1 MSSSILIHNPET
13 VFFGVASLT
22 LLITWLYDYYHYNAE
37 CMASF
42 KCVSYFPTIFYFL
55 YFVLIIFWTWIIS
68 LLTKYEYPTLSY
80 IAIFAPFIFYIL
92 GFSITNWS
100 KVTPTINNQTQYML

>member
-1 MSSSILIHNPET
+1 MSTILIHNPET

-22 LLITWLYDYYHYNAE
+22 LAITWFYDYYHYNAE

-55 YFVLIIFWTWIIS
+55 YFVLILFWSWIIS
-68 LLTKYEYPTLSY
+68 LLNKYGFPILSY
-80 IAIFAPFIFYIL
+80 LAIVAPFVFYIL

-100 KVTPTINNQTQYML
+100 NVNQRFDTNIPYMI